1 MKIKTVLLVLLFA
14 TSSTS
19 LADWAPLIS
28 GFITGVQH
36 SEGIQSSGN
45 SYKATPPSSG
55 YSYKVEITNK
65 DPNWVNPVDRWTQPI
80 NPAPVDECA
89 NIPHIENQ
97 FAKQRGRDFTQ
108 TNKPA
113 CMPPK
118 VTPMVIRGAIN
129 NNIKSNSLEE
139 TNKTTSSNNIDDF
152 LNNFIQNEYISNVAP
167 VIYNSGN
174 VNQLMGADELSDEL
188 EDIRRQQE
196 RALRRQADEF
206 QKALNRQR
214 EEFSRQRDL
223 DRLQKRYKDYQK
235 NW

>member
-1 MKIKTVLLVLLFA
+1 M
-14 TSSTS
+14 
-19 LADWAPLIS
+19 PL
-28 GFITGVQH
+28 
-36 SEGIQSSGN
+36 
-45 SYKATPPSSG
+45 
-55 YSYKVEITNK
+55 
-65 DPNWVNPVDRWTQPI
+65 
-80 NPAPVDECA
+80 
-89 NIPHIENQ
+89 
-97 FAKQRGRDFTQ
+97 
-108 TNKPA
+108 
-113 CMPPK
+113 K

-139 TNKTTSSNNIDDF
+139 KNKTTSSNNIDDF

-214 EEFSRQRDL
+214 KEFSRQRRM
-223 DRLQKRYKDYQK
+223 DRLQKRYDDYQK

>member
-1 MKIKTVLLVLLFA
+1 
-14 TSSTS
+14 
-19 LADWAPLIS
+19 
-28 GFITGVQH
+28 
-36 SEGIQSSGN
+36 
-45 SYKATPPSSG
+45 
-55 YSYKVEITNK
+55 
-65 DPNWVNPVDRWTQPI
+65 
-80 NPAPVDECA
+80 
-89 NIPHIENQ
+89 
-97 FAKQRGRDFTQ
+97 
-108 TNKPA
+108 
-113 CMPPK
+113 
-118 VTPMVIRGAIN
+118 
-129 NNIKSNSLEE
+129 LEE